1 MEDTTGATVGI
12 DDLLAHEYWRHR
24 IDLGD
29 REFTPGTKDASHWH
43 ALGLPEDLSG
53 QSVLDV
59 GAFDG
64 LIAFEAERRGA
75 ERVLATDIWPEPD
88 DDDRPNSLEMGDT
101 GIELARA
108 YLDSDVERETVSVY
122 DITPETVGTFD
133 VVVFSGVITELKNPF
148 GALERVVSVTE
159 DLVVVET
166 VTTRAIA
173 GTPGMVFS
181 PDAAPEAPG
190 LWTPSVEGLRAMLS
204 SAGCKT
210 VEMHNRP
217 VESRETPVPTPEA
230 AVTATATPVYRSQ
243 AGEDRVDSLDAD
255 RSVRCLYRHS
265 DVTRVEYR
273 DLEAAGAGVNRFY
286 QGWVPEEAVDRTRSG
301 RALRS
306 SVSGDDPSLAAQAL
320 AVARREGVRSLA
332 AKGISYLRRQAM
344 GETSG
349 HVVAHGTP
357 R

>member
-159 DLVVVET
+159 DLVVVE
-166 VTTRAIA
+166 
-173 GTPGMVFS
+173 
-181 PDAAPEAPG
+181 
-190 LWTPSVEGLRAMLS
+190 
-204 SAGCKT
+204 
-210 VEMHNRP
+210 MHNRP